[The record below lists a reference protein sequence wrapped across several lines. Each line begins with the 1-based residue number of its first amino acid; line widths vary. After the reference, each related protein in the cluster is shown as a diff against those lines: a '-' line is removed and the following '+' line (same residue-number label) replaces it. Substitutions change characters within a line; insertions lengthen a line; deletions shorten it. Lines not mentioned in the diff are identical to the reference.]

1 MAQIGKKHFTKA
13 GFTLVE
19 TLIVSVI
26 VVLLIALAYP
36 ALEKVRDKYRERAIV
51 ENLEKVVAAGLQ
63 YIEEKKVQSVD
74 MQTLET
80 MGYIQA
86 PKPVFGENYS
96 GLRVVVEGGVLSVL
110 DKDRNQLS
118 LTY

>member
-1 MAQIGKKHFTKA
+1 
-13 GFTLVE
+13 
-19 TLIVSVI
+19 
-26 VVLLIALAYP
+26 
-36 ALEKVRDKYRERAIV
+36 
-51 ENLEKVVAAGLQ
+51 
-63 YIEEKKVQSVD
+63 
-74 MQTLET
+74 

>member
-51 ENLEKVVAAGLQ
+51 ENLEKVVVAGLQ
-63 YIEEKKVQSVD
+63 YIEEKRCNRLICRLWRQWAISKRQSRFSERI
-74 MQTLET
+74 TL
-80 MGYIQA
+80 G
-86 PKPVFGENYS
+86 
-96 GLRVVVEGGVLSVL
+96 
-110 DKDRNQLS
+110 
-118 LTY
+118 

>member
-19 TLIVSVI
+19 TFIVSVI

-51 ENLEKVVAAGLQ
+51 ENLEKVAAAGLQ
-63 YIEEKKVQSVD
+63 YIEEK
-74 MQTLET
+74 
-80 MGYIQA
+80 GAI
-86 PKPVFGENYS
+86 G
-96 GLRVVVEGGVLSVL
+96 
-110 DKDRNQLS
+110 
-118 LTY
+118 